1 MKNIILEIFVTTMQ
15 IMFTLT
21 KTYANQTQILVLAH
35 WCVARDIC
43 LNIHFWPEPNTANTA
58 HVEGRWLRWKNLHLE
73 T

>member
-21 KTYANQTQILVLAH
+21 KTIANQTQILG
-35 WCVARDIC
+35 DIC

-58 HVEGRWLRWKNLHLE
+58 HVEGNNVVRGWLCWKNLHLE